1 MSSGNLAGVIPVAA
15 APFTGTGAM
24 DFNGVQALVDFQI
37 RAGAKGL
44 ALFGFATEFYKL
56 SEAEKLQM
64 LKVARDVAGNRLPL
78 VVSVTEQCTELA
90 VRVAREYEA
99 GGADTLMV
107 LPPFVIPAGKDGFV
121 RHVQAVAKAVHIPV
135 MVQYSP
141 AETGVAIDAETLAD
155 MMTGAENLRYLKV
168 ESKPPG
174 PMITAIKNKSRT
186 QPGIFVGYAG
196 LQMLDAMRRGAA
208 GVMPGSSLTDIYCRI
223 EALFRE
229 GKEDAA
235 IVLHN
240 KLTPFLNVIFQ
251 SIEMIVWWEKVI
263 LKRRGIIGSDYCRFP
278 NYQPDQAAWELFE
291 IYYSEL
297 SKEFT
302 V

>member
-15 APFTGTGAM
+15 APFTRSGAI
-24 DFNGVQALVDFQI
+24 DFDGVKALVDFQI

-64 LKVARDVAGNRLPL
+64 LKVTRERAGDRLQL

-90 VRVAREYEA
+90 VRMAREYEA
-99 GGADTLMV
+99 GGADILMV
-107 LPPFVIPAGKDGFV
+107 LPPFIIPMGKDGFV
-121 RHVQAVAKAVHIPV
+121 RHVQSVAQAVRIPV

-141 AETGVAIDAETLAD
+141 AETGVTMDAETLAD
-155 MMTGAENLRYLKV
+155 LMAGAENLRYLKV

-174 PMITAIKNKSRT
+174 PMITAIRNKSRS
-186 QPGIFVGYAG
+186 QLGIFVGYAG
-196 LQMLDAMRRGAA
+196 LQMLDAMRRGAV

-229 GKEDAA
+229 GKEEAA
-235 IVLHN
+235 IALHN

-263 LKRRGIIGSDYCRFP
+263 LKRRGVIGSDYCRFP
-278 NYQPDQAAWELFE
+278 NYQPDPAAWELFE
-291 IYYSEL
+291 IFYSEL

-302 V
+302 I